1 MDTTTLHDLAY
12 RPADTATPLL
22 EQTVGDI
29 LRAAAAAGPD
39 RVAVLEVGPGGRRAV
54 TYAELRTGAEQV
66 ARALLT
72 RFRPGEH
79 VAVWAGNG
87 LEWILLEYGAGMAG
101 LVLVTVNPAYQAAE
115 LEYVL
120 RTSHS
125 AGLFHMAQF
134 RGNPMAAVVEQV
146 APGLADLREV
156 VSLSDWAEFVATGA
170 TDTPLPAV
178 TPSDDVQIQYT
189 SGTTGFPKGVLL
201 HHRGLVNNAH
211 LSMAR
216 MDVTPGDV
224 VVWPMP
230 LFHTAGCGLGVLGAA
245 SVGATL
251 VLLAQFDPGL
261 QLALIESERATH
273 SGGVPTMLIAM
284 LNHPDIATRDLS
296 SLRVV
301 ASGGAP
307 VPAVLAQEW
316 ERRYGVG
323 FSIMF
328 GTTECSPII
337 SFTRLDDPPAIRT
350 GTLGTPLPHTE
361 VKIADV
367 AGGQPVA
374 VGTVGELCA
383 RGYMVMHG
391 YFDDPAATA
400 SVIDADGWYHT
411 GDLASMDADG
421 CLRVEGRLK
430 DMIIRGG
437 ENIYPREIEDA
448 LFRHPAVAEVAVVG
462 RPDPTWGETVAAFV
476 RRTPDATVDDAELH
490 AHCRTHLAPYKTPTT
505 WVFVEAF
512 PLTASGKV
520 RKNVLRESLITE
532 APPG

>member
-1 MDTTTLHDLAY
+1 
-12 RPADTATPLL
+12 
-22 EQTVGDI
+22 
-29 LRAAAAAGPD
+29 
-39 RVAVLEVGPGGRRAV
+39 
-54 TYAELRTGAEQV
+54 
-66 ARALLT
+66 
-72 RFRPGEH
+72 
-79 VAVWAGNG
+79 
-87 LEWILLEYGAGMAG
+87 
-101 LVLVTVNPAYQAAE
+101 
-115 LEYVL
+115 
-120 RTSHS
+120 
-125 AGLFHMAQF
+125 
-134 RGNPMAAVVEQV
+134 
-146 APGLADLREV
+146 
-156 VSLSDWAEFVATGA
+156 
-170 TDTPLPAV
+170 
-178 TPSDDVQIQYT
+178 
-189 SGTTGFPKGVLL
+189 
-201 HHRGLVNNAH
+201 
-211 LSMAR
+211 
-216 MDVTPGDV
+216 
-224 VVWPMP
+224 MP

-273 SGGVPTMLIAM
+273 SGGVPTMLIAL
-284 LNHPDIATRDLS
+284 LNHPEFAVRDLS

-307 VPAVLAQEW
+307 VPAELAREW
-316 ERRYGVG
+316 ERRLGVP

-337 SFTRLDDPPAIRT
+337 SFTRLDDPPEIRT

-367 AGGQPVA
+367 VDGQPVP

-383 RGYMVMHG
+383 RGYLVMHG

-400 SVIDADGWYHT
+400 AVLDADGWYHT

-437 ENIYPREIEDA
+437 ENISPREIEDV

-462 RPDPTWGETVAAFV
+462 RPDATWGETVAAFV
-476 RRTPDATVDDAELH
+476 RRAADTTEADLH
-490 AHCRTHLAPYKTPTT
+490 AHCRAHLAAYKTPTT
-505 WVFVEAF
+505 WVFVDAF

-520 RKNVLRESLITE
+520 RKNVLRESL
-532 APPG
+532 G

>member
-1 MDTTTLHDLAY
+1 MDTATFAY
-12 RPADTATPLL
+12 RPADTTTPLL
-22 EQTVGDI
+22 EQTVGDV
-29 LRAAAAAGPD
+29 LRAAAAAAPD
-39 RVAVLEVGPGGRRAV
+39 RVAVLEVGPDGRRAV
-54 TYAELRTGAEQV
+54 TYAELLAGGEQV
-66 ARALLT
+66 ARALLA

-87 LEWILLEYGAGMAG
+87 LEWILLEYGAGLAG

-125 AGLFHMAQF
+125 VGLFHMAQF
-134 RGNPMAAVVEQV
+134 RGNPMTATVESV
-146 APGLADLREV
+146 RPSLADLREV
-156 VSLSDWAEFVATGA
+156 VSFADWAEFVACD
-170 TDTPLPAV
+170 TDLPLPAV
-178 TPSDDVQIQYT
+178 TPGDDVQIQYT

-216 MDVTPGDV
+216 MAVAAGDV

-273 SGGVPTMLIAM
+273 SGGVPTMLIAL
-284 LNHPDIATRDLS
+284 LNHPEFAVRDLS

-307 VPAVLAQEW
+307 VPAELAREW
-316 ERRYGVG
+316 ERRLGVP

-337 SFTRLDDPPAIRT
+337 SFTRLDDPPEIRT
-350 GTLGTPLPHTE
+350 GTLGTALPHTE

-367 AGGQPVA
+367 VDGQPVP

-383 RGYMVMHG
+383 RGYLVMHG
-391 YFDDPAATA
+391 YFADPAATA
-400 SVIDADGWYHT
+400 AVLDADGWYHT

-437 ENIYPREIEDA
+437 ENIYPREIEDV

-462 RPDPTWGETVAAFV
+462 RPDPAWGETVAAFV
-476 RRTPDATVDDAELH
+476 RRAADVTEADLH
-490 AHCRTHLAPYKTPTT
+490 AHCRAHLAAYKTPTT
-505 WVFVEAF
+505 WVFVDAF

-520 RKNVLRESLITE
+520 RKNVLRDSL
-532 APPG
+532 PPGESHDPTG

>member
-1 MDTTTLHDLAY
+1 VDGVIREPDTATLAY
-12 RPADTATPLL
+12 RSADTTTPLL
-22 EQTVGDI
+22 EQTVGDV
-29 LRAAAAAGPD
+29 LRAAAAAAPD
-39 RVAVLEVGPGGRRAV
+39 RVAVLEAGPAGRRAV
-54 TYAELRTGAEQV
+54 TYAELLTGGAQV
-66 ARALLT
+66 ARALLA
-72 RFRPGEH
+72 RFTPGEH
-79 VAVWAGNG
+79 IAVWAGNG
-87 LEWILLEYGAGMAG
+87 LEWVLLEYGAGLAG
-101 LVLVTVNPAYQAAE
+101 LVLVTVNPAYQPSE

-125 AGLFHMAQF
+125 VGLFHMAQF
-134 RGNPMAAVVEQV
+134 RGNPMTETVEAVR
-146 APGLADLREV
+146 PGLSDLREV
-156 VSLSDWAEFVATGA
+156 VSFDDWAAFVAAGD
-170 TDTPLPAV
+170 TDGPLPAV

-211 LSMAR
+211 LSMER
-216 MDVTPGDV
+216 MAVGAGDV
-224 VVWPMP
+224 LVWPMP

-245 SVGATL
+245 TVGATL
-251 VLLAQFDPGL
+251 VLLTQFDPGL

-284 LNHPDIATRDLS
+284 LRHPDAGTRDLS

-307 VPAVLAQEW
+307 VPAELAQEW
-316 ERRYGVG
+316 ERRLDVR

-328 GTTECSPII
+328 GTTECSPILT
-337 SFTRLDDPPAIRT
+337 FTRLDDPPAIRT

-367 AGGQPVA
+367 EEGHPVP
-374 VGTVGELCA
+374 VGAVGELCA
-383 RGYMVMHG
+383 RGYLVMRG
-391 YFDDPAATA
+391 YFDDPVATA
-400 SVIDADGWYHT
+400 AVIDADGWYHT

-437 ENIYPREIEDA
+437 ENIYPREIEDV

-476 RRTPDATVDDAELH
+476 RLAEDTTEAELH
-490 AHCRTHLAPYKTPTT
+490 AHCRAHLAAYKTPTT
-505 WVFVEAF
+505 WVFVDAF

-520 RKNVLRESLITE
+520 RKNVLRESLD
-532 APPG
+532 

>member
-1 MDTTTLHDLAY
+1 MDTATLAY
-12 RPADTATPLL
+12 RPADTTIPLL

-29 LRAAAAAGPD
+29 LRAAAAAAPD

-54 TYAELRTGAEQV
+54 TYAELLAGGEQV
-66 ARALLT
+66 ARALLA

-87 LEWILLEYGAGMAG
+87 LEWILLEYGAGLAG

-125 AGLFHMAQF
+125 VGLFHMAQF
-134 RGNPMAAVVEQV
+134 RGNPMTATVESV
-146 APGLADLREV
+146 RPALADLREV
-156 VSLSDWAEFVATGA
+156 VSFADWAEFVATGEA
-170 TDTPLPAV
+170 DTPLPAV
-178 TPSDDVQIQYT
+178 TPGDDVQIQYT

-216 MDVTPGDV
+216 MAVTAGDV
-224 VVWPMP
+224 LVWPMP

-284 LNHPDIATRDLS
+284 LNHPEFAARDLS

-301 ASGGAP
+301 CTGGAP
-307 VPAVLAQEW
+307 VPAELAREW
-316 ERRYGVG
+316 ERRLGVP
-323 FSIMF
+323 FLIMF

-337 SFTRLDDPPAIRT
+337 SFTRLDDPPEIRT
-350 GTLGTPLPHTE
+350 GTLGTPMPHTE

-367 AGGQPVA
+367 VNGEPVP

-383 RGYMVMHG
+383 RGYLVMHG

-400 SVIDADGWYHT
+400 AVLDADGWYHT
-411 GDLASMDADG
+411 GDLASMDEDG
-421 CLRVEGRLK
+421 RLRVEGRLK

-437 ENIYPREIEDA
+437 ENISPREIEDV
-448 LFRHPAVAEVAVVG
+448 LFQHPAVAEVAVVG
-462 RPDPTWGETVAAFV
+462 RTDATWGETVAAFV
-476 RRTPDATVDDAELH
+476 RRAADITEAELH
-490 AHCRTHLAPYKTPTT
+490 AHCRAHLAAYKTPTT
-505 WVFVEAF
+505 WVFVDTF

-520 RKNVLRESLITE
+520 RKNVLRESLADGEPHDPT
-532 APPG
+532 G

>member
-1 MDTTTLHDLAY
+1 MDTATLAY
-12 RPADTATPLL
+12 RPADTTTPLL

-29 LRAAAAAGPD
+29 LRAAAAAAPD

-54 TYAELRTGAEQV
+54 TYAELLAGGEQV
-66 ARALLT
+66 ARALLA

-87 LEWILLEYGAGMAG
+87 LEWILLEYGAGLAG

-125 AGLFHMAQF
+125 VGLFHMAQF
-134 RGNPMAAVVEQV
+134 RGNPMTATVESV
-146 APGLADLREV
+146 RPALADLREV
-156 VSLSDWAEFVATGA
+156 VSFADWAEFVATGEA
-170 TDTPLPAV
+170 DTPLPAV
-178 TPSDDVQIQYT
+178 TPGDDVQIQYT

-211 LSMAR
+211 LSMAL
-216 MDVTPGDV
+216 MEVTAGDV
-224 VVWPMP
+224 LVWPMP

-284 LNHPDIATRDLS
+284 LNHPEFAARDLS

-301 ASGGAP
+301 CTGGAP
-307 VPAVLAQEW
+307 VPAELAREW
-316 ERRYGVG
+316 ECRLGVP

-337 SFTRLDDPPAIRT
+337 SFTRLDDPPEIRT
-350 GTLGTPLPHTE
+350 GTLGTPMPHTE

-367 AGGQPVA
+367 VNGEPVP

-383 RGYMVMHG
+383 RGYLVMHG

-400 SVIDADGWYHT
+400 AVLDADGWYHT
-411 GDLASMDADG
+411 GDLASMDEDG
-421 CLRVEGRLK
+421 RLRVEGRLK

-437 ENIYPREIEDA
+437 ENISPREIEDV
-448 LFRHPAVAEVAVVG
+448 LFQHPAVAEVAVVG
-462 RPDPTWGETVAAFV
+462 RTDATWGETVAAFV
-476 RRTPDATVDDAELH
+476 RRAADITEAELH
-490 AHCRTHLAPYKTPTT
+490 AHCRAHLAAYKTPTT
-505 WVFVEAF
+505 WVFVDTF

-520 RKNVLRESLITE
+520 RKNVLRESLADGESHDPT
-532 APPG
+532 G